1 MPSTTAS
8 PDQAV
13 LPPRIERAS
22 AVPIYYQIQRHF
34 QHLIEEG
41 RLRPG
46 EPLPPESVLA
56 RRLGI
61 SKMTVRQAMRELEI
75 AGLITR
81 SRGRGTFVAFP
92 RMRHELRRLT
102 GFTEDVSARGMVPG
116 ARLLFFGEVPAPGEV
131 AQPLG
136 LRPGE
141 PVLRIRRL
149 RLADGK
155 PAALHDSYLRGVR
168 VDRQALE
175 ERGSLYALLEDQGVH
190 LAEADE
196 TIEAVAATR
205 HEARWLAVTVGAP
218 LLLVSRTVY
227 TPDGQP
233 VEFVRA
239 LYRADFYRYS
249 VRLRRA

>member
-1 MPSTTAS
+1 MAHL
-8 PDQAV
+8 AV
-13 LPPRIERAS
+13 LPTRIERAS
-22 AVPIYYQIQRHF
+22 AVPIYYQIQQHF
-34 QHLIEEG
+34 RDLIESG

-46 EPLPPESVLA
+46 DALPPESLLA
-56 RRLGI
+56 SRLGV
-61 SKMTVRQAMRELEI
+61 SKMTVRQAMRELEV

-116 ARLLFFGEVPAPGEV
+116 AQVLFFGEVPASSDV
-131 AQPLG
+131 AGPLG
-136 LRPGE
+136 LDPGAR
-141 PVLRIRRL
+141 VLRVRRL

-175 ERGSLYALLEDQGVH
+175 RSGSLYALLEAQGVR
-190 LAEADE
+190 LAEAEE

-205 HEARWLAVTVGAP
+205 QEARWLGLKAGAP

-227 TPDGQP
+227 AETGQP

-249 VRLRRA
+249 VRLRR